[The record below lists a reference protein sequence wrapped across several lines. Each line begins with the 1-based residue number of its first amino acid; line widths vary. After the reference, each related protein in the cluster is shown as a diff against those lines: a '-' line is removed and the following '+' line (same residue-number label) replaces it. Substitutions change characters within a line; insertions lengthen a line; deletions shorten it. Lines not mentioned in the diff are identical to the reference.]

1 MQCSLRGRILLVMHL
16 LARQGSNTRLEKQ
29 IAFHCKDTLPSC
41 GSEALG
47 VKWFCGC
54 CEGKAFSAVQCSG
67 VAGVVGCI
75 KAAVC
80 AQAEAVTSVLYF
92 YQHEKEMG
100 AQEMWCLSERPRLLV
115 AYREVWAC
123 YFWPCFAP
131 GSQLCMCLSLLTDV
145 CPRRSAVSFFTHRL
159 LSNSTGNC
167 SNFLK

>member
-80 AQAEAVTSVLYF
+80 AQAEALTSVLYF
-92 YQHEKEMG
+92 YQHEEEMG
-100 AQEMWCLSERPRLLV
+100 AQEMWCL
-115 AYREVWAC
+115 
-123 YFWPCFAP
+123 
-131 GSQLCMCLSLLTDV
+131 
-145 CPRRSAVSFFTHRL
+145 
-159 LSNSTGNC
+159 
-167 SNFLK
+167 K